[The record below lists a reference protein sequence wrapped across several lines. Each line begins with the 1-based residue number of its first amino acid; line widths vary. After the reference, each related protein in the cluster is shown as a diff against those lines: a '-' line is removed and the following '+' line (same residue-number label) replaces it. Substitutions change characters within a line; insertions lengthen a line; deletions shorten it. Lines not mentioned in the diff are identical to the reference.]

1 MKRPLITAAL
11 VSALVAGSQTAMA
24 WEDTYSSKIL
34 SDAKGGFERKSA
46 NGNFTFKIGG
56 RLQLDFNSYDGVLN
70 TQRMSISEIGSSQ
83 DKFFVRRARLT
94 LSGTLFS
101 DWVYVIEP
109 NYYESREEWDLADV
123 FIGYTGFGNMAKIT
137 FGQQKRPFSYSILMS
152 SNYLGL
158 HERPGFG
165 SIVEDDLRPGLV
177 LSGVNEK
184 WSYAVGVFEDADKK
198 DGDTGVG
205 ASGRVTVSPIN
216 SDTRLLHLGGSYFY
230 RSSLKSSWSPRMG
243 IRKADRMKVT
253 YDESD
258 YRDGYG
264 LELVGKYGPVWFQSE
279 YFKASSEPWLP
290 GARGVSGYESYVE
303 GGWFLTGE
311 SRPYQKGLFR
321 GVTPRAN
328 YGAFELVLRYEYTN
342 LAGDGLTLIDR
353 YADEFDTVTD
363 RGNKSEIFTLGLN
376 WYINQ
381 FVRFSLNY
389 VNTDVKQAIAGE
401 DNGRGVSG
409 RIWLRF

>member
-1 MKRPLITAAL
+1 MKRSLVTAAL
-11 VSALVAGSQTAMA
+11 VSVLVAGTQTAIA
-24 WEDTYSSKIL
+24 WEDTYSSKFL
-34 SDAKGGFERKSA
+34 SDAKGGFERESA
-46 NGNFTFKIGG
+46 NGNFTFKMGG

-70 TQRMSISEIGSSQ
+70 TQRVPISEIGANHN
-83 DKFFVRRARLT
+83 KTFVRRARLT
-94 LSGTLFS
+94 LSGTLFH

-109 NYYESREEWDLADV
+109 NYSESKEEWEFADV

-137 FGQQKRPFSYSILMS
+137 LGQQKRPFSFAILMS

-158 HERPGFG
+158 QERPGFG

-198 DGDTGVG
+198 DGNTGVG
-205 ASGRVTVSPIN
+205 ASGRVTASPIN

-230 RSSLKSSWSPRMG
+230 RSSLKSSWSPRLG
-243 IRKADRMKVT
+243 TRKADRLKVK
-253 YDESD
+253 YDGSD

-290 GARGVSGYESYVE
+290 GGKSVSGYEAYVE
-303 GGWFLTGE
+303 AGWFLTGE

-321 GVTPRAN
+321 AVAPRAS
-328 YGAFELVLRYEYTN
+328 YGAIELVLRYEFTN
-342 LAGDGLTLIDR
+342 LADDGLTLIDR

-363 RGNKSEIFTLGLN
+363 RGNKSEVFTLGLN
-376 WYINQ
+376 WHINK
-381 FVRFSLNY
+381 FVRLSLNF
-389 VNTDVKQAIAGE
+389 VDTSVKTPIAGE
-401 DNGRGVSG
+401 DHGRGVAG